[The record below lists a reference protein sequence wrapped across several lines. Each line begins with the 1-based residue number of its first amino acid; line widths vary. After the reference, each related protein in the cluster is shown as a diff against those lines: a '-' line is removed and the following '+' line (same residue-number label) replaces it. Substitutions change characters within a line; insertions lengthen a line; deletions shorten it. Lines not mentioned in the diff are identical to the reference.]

1 AKPRY
6 VKPAGTLRRAT
17 KVKADKK

>member
-1 AKPRY
+1 RY

>member
-1 AKPRY
+1 PRY